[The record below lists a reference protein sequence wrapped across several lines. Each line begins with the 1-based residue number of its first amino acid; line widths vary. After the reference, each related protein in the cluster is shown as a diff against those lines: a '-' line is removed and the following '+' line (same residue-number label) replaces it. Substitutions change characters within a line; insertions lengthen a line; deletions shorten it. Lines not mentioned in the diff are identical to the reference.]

1 MKSFRLAHNT
11 RALIYQAVML
21 VIMVLIALAIF
32 RTTQK
37 NLQDLGVQSG
47 FDFLVQRAGFDIGQ
61 SLIPYSPDSSVA
73 RAFLVAL
80 LNTFLLAGVA
90 IVLSSL
96 LGFFIGVARLSRN
109 WLVAR
114 LATVYI
120 ETFRNIPVLLQI
132 FFWYFVVLRAL
143 PRSRDSIAL
152 FDTVFINNRGLFFPS
167 LNFELQAWLMGV
179 AALLAIA
186 MSFVLVRWR
195 KARQDRTGKRARILL
210 PVLLMLIGLPALAA
224 TLSGVPFSVEV
235 PTLGRFSYEGGMV
248 LIPEFMA
255 LAVGLSVYTA
265 TYIAEIVRSAFQ
277 AIPRG
282 QTEAAD
288 SLGLS
293 RAASLRLVVLPQALR
308 IMIPPLTT
316 VYLNLFKATSLA
328 AAIAYPEVVSVFV
341 GTVNNLVGRPVEI
354 MAITL
359 ITYVFVSLCIA
370 MFMNWYNRR
379 IALKS

>member
-1 MKSFRLAHNT
+1 MTNFRLAHNT

-21 VIMVLIALAIF
+21 VIIVLIALAIF
-32 RTTQK
+32 HTTQQ
-37 NLQDLGVQSG
+37 NLQRLGVQSG
-47 FDFLVQRAGFDIGQ
+47 FDFLLRRAGFDIGQ
-61 SLIPYSPDSSVA
+61 SLIPFSPDSSVA

-80 LNTFLLAGVA
+80 LNTLLLAGVA
-90 IVLSSL
+90 IALSSL
-96 LGFFIGVARLSRN
+96 LGFFIGVARLSSN

-143 PRSRDSIAL
+143 PRSRDSIAI
-152 FDTVFINNRGLFFPS
+152 FDAVFINNRGLFFPS
-167 LNFELQAWLMGV
+167 LTFEPRAWLIGV
-179 AALLAIA
+179 STLLAIA
-186 MSFVLVRWR
+186 LSFALARWN
-195 KARQDRTGKRARILL
+195 KARQDKTGMRTRIYL
-210 PVLLMLIGLPALAA
+210 PVLLLLIGLPAA
-224 TLSGVPFSVEV
+224 TTVLSGVPFAVDV

-255 LAVGLSVYTA
+255 LAVGLSVYNA

-277 AIPRG
+277 AISRG

-293 RAASLRLVVLPQALR
+293 RAATLRLVVLPQALR

-354 MAITL
+354 MAVTL
-359 ITYVFVSLCIA
+359 VVYVFISLCIA

>member
-1 MKSFRLAHNT
+1 MKHFRLAHDT
-11 RALIYQAVML
+11 RALIYQVVML
-21 VIMVLIALAIF
+21 LIMVLIALAIF
-32 RTTQK
+32 HTTQQ
-37 NLQDLGVQSG
+37 NLQRLGVQSG
-47 FDFLVQRAGFDIGQ
+47 FDFLVRRAGFDIGQ
-61 SLIPYSPDSSVA
+61 SLIPYSPDSTVA

-90 IVLSSL
+90 IALSSL
-96 LGFFIGVARLSRN
+96 LGFFIGIARLSNN

-114 LATVYI
+114 LATAYI

-132 FFWYFVVLRAL
+132 FFWYFVVLRTL
-143 PRSRDSIAL
+143 PRSHDSLSL
-152 FDTVFINNRGLFFPS
+152 FDAVFINNRGLFFPS
-167 LNFELQAWLMGV
+167 LSFEPGAWVIGA

-186 MSFVLVRWR
+186 ATLLLARWR
-195 KARQDRTGKRARILL
+195 KARQDKTGVRSRILPPAL
-210 PVLLMLIGLPALAA
+210 ALLIGLPAAA
-224 TLSGVPFSVEV
+224 AALSGMPLSVEV
-235 PTLGRFSYEGGMV
+235 PTLGRFSYAGGMV
-248 LIPEFMA
+248 LIPEFLA
-255 LAVGLSVYTA
+255 LAVGLSVYNA

-288 SLGLS
+288 SLGLP
-293 RAASLRLVVLPQALR
+293 RAATLRLVVLPQALQ

-341 GTVNNLVGRPVEI
+341 GTVNNLVGRPLEI

-359 ITYVFVSLCIA
+359 VIYVFVSLCIA
-370 MFMNWYNRR
+370 LFMNWYNRR
-379 IALKS
+379 LALRS